1 MLTMIELTST
11 RAVFE
16 ERRTGLRAASLVCIG
31 VTAFSLVALGV
42 QWQGAAVATP
52 ERVYD
57 VTALLALAAFMAII
71 LIFGAASVYGL
82 LLSRTLT
89 LTLDRDAGAI
99 LLVAPR
105 GLRMATE
112 TLPYYGVKSV
122 RLTGEESLK
131 ALALVFVLRD
141 GRVVPVTAAPAHD
154 RERLEALASKIREIL
169 AT

>member
-1 MLTMIELTST
+1 MLKLIEQTPT

-16 ERRTGLRAASLVCIG
+16 ERRTGLRAAALVCIG
-31 VTAFSLVALGV
+31 VTAFALIALAV
-42 QWQGAAVATP
+42 QWRSAAAATP
-52 ERVYD
+52 ERLHD
-57 VTALLALAAFMAII
+57 PTALLALAAFGAII

-82 LLSRTLT
+82 LLSRMLT
-89 LTLDRDAGAI
+89 LTLDRDAGDI
-99 LLVAPR
+99 VLVAPR

-112 TLPYYGVKSV
+112 TLPYYGVKLV
-122 RLTGEESLK
+122 RLTSEESLK

-169 AT
+169 AA